1 MLGTFLIIFGVKRFV
16 FGIKFILLDAFLS
29 IVQCLFCCI
38 LCLIIK
44 FSSSFPR
51 AVFFLG
57 TSSKTRETRKWPR
70 AWLKARDGRG
80 SLLANSYWLIFTP
93 LTCKV
98 KTAFAVLT
106 ISTFA
111 EREVIYSYGLPFF
124 LIMSWSLQKSSYFLL
139 MSVEMNFS
147 FPFDRL
153 LQTRNEYAST
163 GILTLY
169 VSVCK

>member
-29 IVQCLFCCI
+29 VVQCLFCCI

-44 FSSSFPR
+44 FSSLFPR
-51 AVFFLG
+51 AAFFLG
-57 TSSKTRETRKWPR
+57 PSSKTRETRKWPR

-124 LIMSWSLQKSSYFLL
+124 SYNVMILAKIKLLFADVSWNEF
-139 MSVEMNFS
+139 F
-147 FPFDRL
+147 FPFW
-153 LQTRNEYAST
+153 QTRNEYAST